1 MPNACKQRYIDAVN
15 RLQNGGFVSTVSL
28 ILSVPIERKGMGL
41 LNRCITGGGK
51 NGYRTKER
59 PSHNGID
66 FNAGPYAE
74 GYAPEVNFLRHGAKC
89 TRSELHKSYGNVVDV
104 TATIPCRVKG
114 KAKTAKVTYRYAHL
128 HNRKAK
134 KGDTVPLWAELGK
147 VGQTGN
153 ANGAHLH
160 FEVWV
165 DGVRINPHDLDYL
178 APTAERP
185 ITHTVQRGD
194 TYGKI
199 SIIYGVPVVD
209 LRRWNGW
216 PDNQIPVGATMW
228 LVEPPQEPVPEPELP
243 DRPPEPPHP
252 VEPEP
257 EVSAAEFDALKVQVA
272 ELAAKL
278 EAMKQALL

>member
-1 MPNACKQRYIDAVN
+1 MLEARKQRYIEALG
-15 RLQNGGFVSTVSL
+15 RLQKGGFVNIVSL

-41 LNRCITGGGK
+41 LNRCITGKGK

-59 PSHNGID
+59 PNHNGID

-74 GYAPEVNFLRHGAKC
+74 GYAPEVNFLGHGAKC
-89 TRSELHKSYGNVVDV
+89 TRSEMHSSYGNVVDI
-104 TATIPCRVKG
+104 TATIPCKVKG
-114 KAKTAKVTYRYAHL
+114 KAKTAKVTYRFAHL
-128 HNRKAK
+128 HNRKVK
-134 KGDTVPLWAELGK
+134 QGDTVPLWAELGK

-153 ANGAHLH
+153 ASGAHLH

-165 DGVRINPHDLDYL
+165 DGVRINPHELDYL
-178 APTAERP
+178 SPTMDKP
-185 ITHTVQRGD
+185 TTHVVLPGD

-199 SIIYGVPVVD
+199 SVLYGVPVAD

-216 PDNQIPVGATMW
+216 PDTQIPIGAVMW

-243 DRPPEPPHP
+243 DRPPDPPHP

-257 EVSAAEFDALKVQVA
+257 EVSVAEFESLKAQVA